1 MKRFKRKFIKN
12 IFIKEMFKILK
23 KEILL
28 ILSDLFILLLII
40 F

>member
-23 KEILL
+23 KKILL